1 MWNGTDTSKYDQFV
15 NFGMKYETKVK
26 EKLY

>member
-1 MWNGTDTSKYDQFV
+1 MWNGTDTGNYDQFV